1 LTDLKTGVE
10 RSLKALTTILR
21 ALQASGGYKYRELL
35 KCTDKELEEL
45 VKESVPKLHMIV
57 ISLWVAEAM
66 LKEKQFKLG
75 GDRWGE
81 YQKRRDVLIEELKAT
96 KK

>member
-45 VKESVPKLHMIV
+45 VKESVPKLH
-57 ISLWVAEAM
+57 
-66 LKEKQFKLG
+66 
-75 GDRWGE
+75 
-81 YQKRRDVLIEELKAT
+81 QKRRDVLIEELKAT